1 MAEAV
6 RELRDRYCWRHIIDG
21 LMYYGYSYSPMVKI
35 ITASCLVL
43 LLGACYFF
51 ASWISYLLLL
61 PMLLP
66 LIYLPRGY
74 ELQEDRIVLH
84 CLLWRKTFLLADY
97 EVRALEQ
104 ESLLGGIRFFASGGY
119 FGFTGF
125 FWLPKRGC
133 CSLFVADQRGPF
145 LELKHRTKR
154 RRYIINGS
162 LAA

>member
-1 MAEAV
+1 
-6 RELRDRYCWRHIIDG
+6 
-21 LMYYGYSYSPMVKI
+21 MVKI

-43 LLGACYFF
+43 LLGACYL
-51 ASWISYLLLL
+51 SPGWVSYLLLV

-97 EVRALEQ
+97 EVRAPEQ
-104 ESLLGGIRFFASGGY
+104 EPLLGGIRLFASGGY
-119 FGFTGF
+119 LGFTGF

-145 LELKHRTKR
+145 LELTHRTMH

>member
-1 MAEAV
+1 ML
-6 RELRDRYCWRHIIDG
+6 RELWDRYCWTYIIDG

-43 LLGACYFF
+43 LLGACYL
-51 ASWISYLLLL
+51 SPGWISYLLLV

-104 ESLLGGIRFFASGGY
+104 EPLLGGIRLFASGGY
-119 FGFTGF
+119 LGFTGF
-125 FWLPKRGC
+125 FWLPKRGR

-145 LELKHRTKR
+145 LELTHRTKH

-162 LAA
+162 LGA

>member
-1 MAEAV
+1 
-6 RELRDRYCWRHIIDG
+6 
-21 LMYYGYSYSPMVKI
+21 MVKI
-35 ITASCLVL
+35 ITAVCLVL
-43 LLGACYFF
+43 LLGACYL
-51 ASWISYLLLL
+51 SPGWISYLLLV
-61 PMLLP
+61 PMLVP

-104 ESLLGGIRFFASGGY
+104 EPLLGGIRLFASGGY
-119 FGFTGF
+119 LGFTGF
-125 FWLPKRGC
+125 FWLPKRGR

-145 LELKHRTKR
+145 LELTHRTKH

-162 LAA
+162 LGA

>member
-1 MAEAV
+1 MV
-6 RELRDRYCWRHIIDG
+6 GELWDRYCWTHIIDG
-21 LMYYGYSYSPMVKI
+21 PMYYGYSYSPMVKI
-35 ITASCLVL
+35 ITAICLVL
-43 LLGACYFF
+43 LLGAYYLL

-61 PMLLP
+61 PMLVP

-104 ESLLGGIRFFASGGY
+104 ESLLGGIRLFASGGCL
-119 FGFTGF
+119 GFTGF
-125 FWLPKRGC
+125 FWLPKRGRC
-133 CSLFVADQRGPF
+133 CLFVADQRGPF

>member
-1 MAEAV
+1 
-6 RELRDRYCWRHIIDG
+6 
-21 LMYYGYSYSPMVKI
+21 MYYGYSYSPMVKI

-43 LLGACYFF
+43 LLGACYL
-51 ASWISYLLLL
+51 SPGWIRYLLLV
-61 PMLLP
+61 PMLMP

-84 CLLWRKTFLLADY
+84 CLLCRKTFLLADY

-104 ESLLGGIRFFASGGY
+104 EPLLGGIRLFASGGY
-119 FGFTGF
+119 LGFTGF
-125 FWLPKRGC
+125 FWLPKRGR

-145 LELKHRTKR
+145 LELTHRTKR